1 MKKSNTLIKYI
12 IEGSIVFL
20 SVFLSFYI
28 TGLNREK
35 NMKERKNILLKDLSN
50 SMIQDTLQIHSYIA
64 EKEVILKSW
73 SLIRDDI
80 DSNHKILS
88 DDEFFNEYQKGQIG
102 RTFMSRNGIFN
113 QMISTGNIE
122 LIENEKLKNN
132 LIEIFNHLRARNES
146 TTNIIDKIVYLVNQ
160 PLIDNKFR
168 IKRNL
173 YGEKAL
179 TTSNKI

>member
-35 NMKERKNILLKDLSN
+35 SMKERKNILLKDLSN

-88 DDEFFNEYQKGQIG
+88 DDEFFNEL
-102 RTFMSRNGIFN
+102 NH
-113 QMISTGNIE
+113 
-122 LIENEKLKNN
+122 NN
-132 LIEIFNHLRARNES
+132 TKE
-146 TTNIIDKIVYLVNQ
+146 
-160 PLIDNKFR
+160 
-168 IKRNL
+168 
-173 YGEKAL
+173 
-179 TTSNKI
+179 